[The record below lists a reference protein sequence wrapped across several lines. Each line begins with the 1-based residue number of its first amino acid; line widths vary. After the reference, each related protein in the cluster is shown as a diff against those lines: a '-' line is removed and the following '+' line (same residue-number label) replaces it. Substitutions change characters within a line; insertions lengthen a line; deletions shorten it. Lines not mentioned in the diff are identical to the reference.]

1 MKINPSHNLAAF
13 RHLAFGTFFLFSS
26 CLIIGA
32 PPSFMGEM
40 VALNQAW
47 AEASFDTH
55 PSPSADQM
63 ILLHEDSPGDTKINF
78 SATGGALRL
87 GDKTY
92 SHGIGSNSRC
102 EIRVRLSRP
111 AQRFVADIGIDRN
124 VEENQPASAEFRV
137 LVAGGEVFA
146 SGVMRP
152 GDAAQSI
159 DVPLGG
165 AREFDL
171 VIDDGGDGRSYD
183 QGNWADARI
192 VMADGTSLWLDELHG
207 GPLPGVPFSFVYG
220 GKPSAELLP
229 TWKSESK
236 DEKPDA
242 TRTVRTLKFT
252 DPETGLVVNA
262 VATIYLDTPGVD
274 WTLHF
279 TNTGSKPTPI
289 LENVRAVDVRL
300 VPPLGKPV
308 MLHRVQGC
316 HHEAASWQPIEQA
329 LVPGT
334 QVAFGAHGGRPAK
347 VDSPFFTVDW
357 GDGGVITAVGWSG
370 QWNGSV
376 ASNAGGIV
384 RIEAGME
391 FLHVSL
397 QPGESIRSPRILQ
410 VYWQGGSPDEAHNQF
425 RRTML
430 AHIVPKRDGKPVF
443 PPIAH
448 LSTSFYELNATD
460 EASTLSHLAAI
471 DGLGFE
477 ALWLDAY
484 WHRDGF
490 PAGIGNY
497 GFPLDRVSDP
507 VRFPRG
513 LRPVTDAVHK
523 KGLKFLL
530 WFEPERVS
538 AGTDIA
544 REHPDWLINVDG
556 DQGFN
561 SELFNLGN
569 PEAREFMTSY
579 LKAAIKEYGV
589 DILRFDYNIDPLP
602 FWQEENRKNP
612 DRVGISEI
620 RYVEGLYHMWDE
632 LRSEFPKLDI
642 DNCASGGMRVDLET
656 VSRSLTLWRTDY
668 TIEPLLRKDY
678 EESALRNQ
686 VMTAGLNR
694 YLPFSVS
701 GQMGSSPYLFR
712 SGFNGGIAF
721 CEDTRPAD
729 YPREQLRDAIAEGK
743 RLRKYYTGDFY
754 RLSDVTTDPRDWTVL
769 QYHLPETGEGAVI
782 GFRRPKSPFTA
793 IQCELKGIDPAAI
806 YEVTRSVACKP
817 GAPLQM
823 KGSEL
828 QKLSLAIP
836 EIPGSVVLEYKK
848 IVP

>member
-47 AEASFDTH
+47 AEASFATH

-111 AQRFVADIGIDRN
+111 AERFVADIGIDRN
-124 VEENQPASAEFRV
+124 VEDSQPASAIFRV
-137 LVAGGEVFA
+137 LVGGNEVFA
-146 SGVMRP
+146 SAVMRP
-152 GDAAQSI
+152 GNAAQSI

-171 VIDDGGDGRSYD
+171 IIDDGGDGRSYD

-192 VMADGTSLWLDELHG
+192 VLANGTSLWLDELAG
-207 GPLPGVPFSFVYG
+207 VPVPGVPFSFIYG
-220 GKPSAELLP
+220 GRPSTELLP
-229 TWKSESK
+229 KWKAESK
-236 DEKPDA
+236 DEKPDP
-242 TRTVRTLKFT
+242 TRLVRTLTFT
-252 DPETGLVVNA
+252 DPETGMVVKA
-262 VATIYLDTPGVD
+262 VATIYLDTAGVD

-279 TNTGSKPTPI
+279 TNRGSKATPI
-289 LENVRAVDVRL
+289 LEQVRAVDVRV
-300 VPPLGKPV
+300 VPPAGRPV
-308 MLHRVQGC
+308 TFDSLMGC
-316 HHEAASWQPIEQA
+316 HHGAQSWMPIEKA
-329 LVPGT
+329 LPPGT
-334 QVAFGAHGGRPAK
+334 QVTFGGEAGRPARTH
-347 VDSPFFTVDW
+347 SPFFTVDW
-357 GDGGVITAVGWSG
+357 TTGGVITAVGWSG

-376 ASNAGGIV
+376 AAGADGL

-391 FLHVSL
+391 FLHASL
-397 QPGESIRSPRILQ
+397 LPGESIRSPRILQ
-410 VYWQGGSPDEAHNQF
+410 VYWQGEDATEAHNQF

-460 EASTLSHLAAI
+460 EASTLSHLESM

-490 PAGIGNY
+490 AGGIGHY

-513 LRPVTDAVHK
+513 IKPVAEAVHE

-538 AGTDIA
+538 PGTSIA
-544 REHPDWLINVDG
+544 QEHPEWVINAPG
-556 DQGFN
+556 DHGFN
-561 SELFNLGN
+561 SGLFDLGN
-569 PEAREFMTSY
+569 PSAREFMTTY
-579 LKAAIKEYGV
+579 LAAAIKEYGV
-589 DILRFDYNIDPLP
+589 DILRIDYNINPLP
-602 FWQEENRKNP
+602 FWQEMNQKNP
-612 DRVGISEI
+612 ERVGISEI
-620 RYVEGLYHMWDE
+620 RYVEGLYKMWDD
-632 LRSEFPKLDI
+632 LRAEFPGLDI

-656 VSRSLTLWRTDY
+656 VSRALTLWRTDY
-668 TIEPLLRKDY
+668 TIDPLLRKDY
-678 EESALRNQ
+678 NQAALQNQ

-701 GQMGSSPYLFR
+701 GQMGASPYLFR

-721 CEDTRPAD
+721 AEDTRPAD

-743 RLRKYYTGDFY
+743 RLRRYYTGDFY
-754 RLSDVTTDPRDWTVL
+754 PLVDVTADPRDWTVM
-769 QYHLPETGEGAVI
+769 QYHLPENGEGVVI
-782 GFRRPKSPFTA
+782 GFRRHKSPFTT
-793 IQCELKGIDPAAI
+793 IQCELRGIDPAAT
-806 YEVTRSVACKP
+806 YEVTRSISAKP
-817 GAPLQM
+817 EVSVQM
-823 KGSEL
+823 KGADL
-828 QKLSLAIP
+828 QKLSLQIP
-836 EIPGSVVLEYKK
+836 EMPGSVVLEYKK
-848 IVP
+848 NIQ